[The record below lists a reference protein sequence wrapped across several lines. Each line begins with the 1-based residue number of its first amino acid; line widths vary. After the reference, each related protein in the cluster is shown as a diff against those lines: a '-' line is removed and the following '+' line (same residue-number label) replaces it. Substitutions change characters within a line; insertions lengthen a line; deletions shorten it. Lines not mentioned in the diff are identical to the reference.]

1 VTNDIYNFDWL
12 YSVNKIWY
20 FIIFMMTKFQKMILS
35 CAIQVINLLQ
45 EKKEMREFEI
55 KKW

>member
-1 VTNDIYNFDWL
+1 
-12 YSVNKIWY
+12 
-20 FIIFMMTKFQKMILS
+20 MMTKFQKMILS

-55 KKW
+55 KK